1 MRLPANFPHTLH
13 EQYLMLLPVELLSC
27 SEAASRHRV
36 DIRLR
41 YYLRSLVL
49 PLVVEAASRGLT
61 VEEWAAEF
69 VAAFEGPLPPV
80 FDPAGD
86 QPVGSSPR

>member
-1 MRLPANFPHTLH
+1 MRLPADFPHTRR
-13 EQYLMLLPVELLSC
+13 EQYLMLLPVELLSG
-27 SEAASRHRV
+27 SEAASRRRV
-36 DIRLR
+36 DVRLR

-49 PLVVEAASRGLT
+49 PLVVEAATRGST

-69 VAAFEGPLPPV
+69 VAAFEGPLPRV
-80 FDPAGD
+80 FVPEGD